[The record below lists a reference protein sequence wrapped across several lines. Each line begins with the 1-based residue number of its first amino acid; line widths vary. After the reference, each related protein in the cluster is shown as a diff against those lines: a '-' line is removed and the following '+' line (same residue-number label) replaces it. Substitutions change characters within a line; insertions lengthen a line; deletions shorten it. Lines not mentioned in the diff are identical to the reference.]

1 MLMNRSYKTSAYRY
15 PGEFFILLLTLL
27 LVAGV
32 VIFTVAA
39 TACLS
44 GVFILAFVLLSYYL
58 GRSHHQSLVRRARQV
73 TARASPQIDPI
84 LREASAR
91 LQPGDVLAYIAPGR
105 VLNAYT
111 FGLSSPKVVVV
122 YSGLLDVMDRDELS
136 FILGHEL
143 GHVALGH
150 TWLNS
155 LVGGIAGVPAS
166 WSAGMLMAMAFLW
179 WNRACEY
186 SADRAGLL
194 ACGKPEKAVSALVKL
209 GAGPRAGQSDLS
221 EVYRRIDAEDD
232 NLLGSIS
239 EMMGTHPML
248 IKRIQAVRKY
258 AGSSE
263 YRRLKKLVDRNL
275 QV

>member
-1 MLMNRSYKTSAYRY
+1 MNRSYKTSAYRY

-84 LREASAR
+84 LREAAAR

>member
-1 MLMNRSYKTSAYRY
+1 MNRSYKTSAYRY

>member
-1 MLMNRSYKTSAYRY
+1 LLMNRSYKTSAYRY

-44 GVFILAFVLLSYYL
+44 WVFILAFVLLSYYL

>member
-1 MLMNRSYKTSAYRY
+1 LLMNRSYKTSAYRY

-105 VLNAYT
+105 ALNAYT

>member
-1 MLMNRSYKTSAYRY
+1 MNRSYKTSAYRY

-84 LREASAR
+84 LREAAAR

-105 VLNAYT
+105 ALNAYT

>member
-84 LREASAR
+84 LREAAAR

-179 WNRACEY
+179 WNRVCEY

>member
-105 VLNAYT
+105 ALNAYT

>member
-179 WNRACEY
+179 WNRTCEY

-263 YRRLKKLVDRNL
+263 YRSLKKLVDRNL